1 MSHLGTAMIW
11 FLDAFSGLGE
21 IHISGR
27 NTEGAAGRA
36 EFSKPQSAGRADGWD
51 GWDAGSPSRV
61 FVSPFRIL

>member
-36 EFSKPQSAGRADGWD
+36 EFSKPQSAGRADGWL
-51 GWDAGSPSRV
+51 GRRV
-61 FVSPFRIL
+61 A